1 MLHLTEA
8 DCSATEDDVLRAMFA
23 ARKEV
28 FVDLLGW
35 DVPVL
40 ADRFE
45 VDQFDDEHAIY
56 LVVTDPEGHHL
67 ASARLL
73 PTVRP
78 HILADLY
85 ASLCDGDAPRGP
97 RIYEVTRFCLDRH
110 IGATQRR
117 FARDRLVMALA
128 EFALAEGIERYTGVA
143 ETGWLEQILAFGWR
157 AAPLGRARPIGGRR
171 LGALMIEID
180 SDTPRL
186 LAEAGSGAR
195 PAQAEAPKRTQAQA
209 QEPHHAL

>member
-8 DCSATEDDVLRAMFA
+8 DCSATEDEVLRAMFA

-35 DVPVL
+35 AVPVL
-40 ADRFE
+40 GGRFE

-56 LVVTDPEGHHL
+56 LVVTDPAGGHL

-73 PTVRP
+73 PTTRP

-85 ASLCDGDAPRGP
+85 APLCDGEVPRGP

-110 IGATQRR
+110 IGARQRR
-117 FARDRLVMALA
+117 FARDRLVKALA
-128 EFALAEGIERYTGVA
+128 EFALAEDIERYTGVA
-143 ETGWLEQILAFGWR
+143 ETGWLEQIFAFGWR
-157 AAPLGRARPIGGRR
+157 AAPLGRPRTVRGRR
-171 LGALMIEID
+171 LGALAIEID

-186 LAEAGSGAR
+186 LTEAGIGAR
-195 PAQAEAPKRTQAQA
+195 PIQAAAQAM
-209 QEPHHAL
+209 EPHHAL

>member
-8 DCSATEDDVLRAMFA
+8 DCSAKEGDVLRAMFA

-28 FVDLLGW
+28 FIDLLGW

-40 ADRFE
+40 GGRFE
-45 VDQFDDEHAIY
+45 VDQFDDEHATY
-56 LVVTDPEGHHL
+56 LVVTDPAGAHL

-73 PTVRP
+73 PTTRP

-85 ASLCDGDAPRGP
+85 ALLCDDEVPRGP

-110 IGATQRR
+110 IGAKQRR
-117 FARDRLVMALA
+117 IARDRLVMALA

-143 ETGWLEQILAFGWR
+143 DVGWLEQILAFGWR
-157 AAPLGRARPIGGRR
+157 AWPLGDPRPIGGRR
-171 LGALMIEID
+171 LGALAIEIS
-180 SDTPRL
+180 SDTTRL
-186 LAEAGSGAR
+186 LAEAGIG
-195 PAQAEAPKRTQAQA
+195 PAAFRTR
-209 QEPHHAL
+209 EPQHAL

>member
-1 MLHLTEA
+1 MLHLIEP
-8 DCSATEDDVLRAMFA
+8 DCSAKEDEVLRAMFA

-45 VDQFDDEHAIY
+45 VDQFDDEHATY
-56 LVVTDPEGHHL
+56 LVVTDPAGGHL

-73 PTVRP
+73 PTTRP

-85 ASLCDGDAPRGP
+85 SPLCDGDVPRGP
-97 RIYEVTRFCLDRH
+97 RIYEVTRFCLDRR
-110 IGATQRR
+110 IGARQRR
-117 FARDRLVMALA
+117 FARDRLVMAIA
-128 EFALAEGIERYTGVA
+128 EFALAEGIDRYTGVA

-157 AAPLGRARPIGGRR
+157 ARPLGAPRWVRGRR
-171 LGALMIEID
+171 LGALAID
-180 SDTPRL
+180 IDTDTPRL
-186 LAEAGSGAR
+186 LAEAGIGAR
-195 PAQAEAPKRTQAQA
+195 PMQAR
-209 QEPHHAL
+209 EPQHAL

>member
-40 ADRFE
+40 ADRYE

-56 LVVTDPEGHHL
+56 LVVTDPAGGHL

-73 PTVRP
+73 LTTRP

-85 ASLCDGDAPRGP
+85 APLCDGNVPRGP
-97 RIYEVTRFCLDRH
+97 GIYEVTRFCLDRH
-110 IGATQRR
+110 IGAKQRR

-157 AAPLGRARPIGGRR
+157 AAPLGRPRPIRGRR
-171 LGALMIEID
+171 LGALAIEID

-186 LAEAGSGAR
+186 LAEAGIRAN
-195 PAQAEAPKRTQAQA
+195 PAQVETRPQARA